1 MQTHSTENEERTEE
15 ENKEENTSICTPEV
29 LDKHISE
36 LIDRVNS
43 LQKEIADLSEPI
55 QQLLKDIRV
64 SIYEIENPFSYAS
77 QVAHKRL
84 EETKPK
90 ETSSEEEEGKP
101 DRLEKER
108 EPSESDLLKAINL
121 MQKLSKFWDTKDRQK
136 ILDLLI
142 ETDFV
147 SPEMKDLLKEV
158 IKKL

>member
-1 MQTHSTENEERTEE
+1 MQTHSIENEERKEE
-15 ENKEENTSICTPEV
+15 EKKEESVGACSPEV
-29 LDKHISE
+29 LDKQISE
-36 LIDRVNS
+36 LIDRVSS
-43 LQKEIADLSEPI
+43 LQKEIADLSGPI

-77 QVAHKRL
+77 QIAHRRT
-84 EETKPK
+84 EETRLK
-90 ETSSEEEEGKP
+90 ERSSEEEKGKP
-101 DRLEKER
+101 DRLEKEK

-121 MQKLSKFWDTKDRQK
+121 MHKLSKFWDAKDRQK

-142 ETDFV
+142 EADFI